1 MHIIIK
7 EENGFMPDKIIKIYE
22 DRIEVSENNKD
33 KVLGYDKNRSRDIL
47 EMFLDIF
54 KDWNNKYVSSG
65 IIDDDI
71 FVITIVSNKNKEIYI
86 KNKYP
91 SNWSKF
97 ILFRNR
103 LLREEL

>member
-1 MHIIIK
+1 
-7 EENGFMPDKIIKIYE
+7 
-22 DRIEVSENNKD
+22 
-33 KVLGYDKNRSRDIL
+33 
-47 EMFLDIF
+47 MFLEIF
-54 KDWNNKYVSSG
+54 KGWNSKYVANG
-65 IIDDDI
+65 IIDDDVFLI
-71 FVITIVSNKNKEIYI
+71 SISDTKNREIYI

>member
-71 FVITIVSNKNKEIYI
+71 FVITIVSDKNKEIYI

>member
-1 MHIIIK
+1 
-7 EENGFMPDKIIKIYE
+7 MPDKINKIYE

-47 EMFLDIF
+47 GMFLDIF

-71 FVITIVSNKNKEIYI
+71 FVITIVSDKNKEIYI

>member
-7 EENGFMPDKIIKIYE
+7 EENGFMPDTLIKIYE
-22 DRIEVSENNKD
+22 DRIEVSENK
-33 KVLGYDKNRSRDIL
+33 KEKTLHYDKNESKNIM
-47 EMFLDIF
+47 EMFLEIF
-54 KDWNNKYVSSG
+54 KGWNSKYVDNG
-65 IIDDDI
+65 IIDDDA
-71 FVITIVSNKNKEIYI
+71 FVITIVGSTKKEIYI

-97 ILFRNR
+97 ILFRNK

>member
-1 MHIIIK
+1 MGITIR
-7 EENGFMPDKIIKIYE
+7 EVNGFMPDKVISIYE
-22 DRIEVSENNKD
+22 DKIEVYDNNKI
-33 KVLGYDKNRSRDIL
+33 KLLRYDKSRCKDIL
-47 EMFLDIF
+47 EMFLEIF
-54 KDWNNKYVSSG
+54 KGWNNKYIGSG

-71 FVITIVSNKNKEIYI
+71 FLITITGLKSKEIYI

>member
-1 MHIIIK
+1 MHVIIK
-7 EENGFMPDKIIKIYE
+7 EENGFMPDTIIKIYE
-22 DRIEVSENNKD
+22 DRIEVEENNKQRTLSYD
-33 KVLGYDKNRSRDIL
+33 RFKVKEIL
-47 EMFLDIF
+47 ELFLDVM
-54 KDWNNKYVSSG
+54 KRWENKYVEKG

-71 FVITIVSNKNKEIYI
+71 FIINIVSSKVKEIYI

-91 SNWSKF
+91 NNWDKF